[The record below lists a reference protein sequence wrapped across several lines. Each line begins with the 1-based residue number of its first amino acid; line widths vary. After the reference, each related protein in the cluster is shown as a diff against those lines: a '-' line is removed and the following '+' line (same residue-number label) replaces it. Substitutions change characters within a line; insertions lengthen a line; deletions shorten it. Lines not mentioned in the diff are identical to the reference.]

1 MNKPEATMLEAS
13 AQAQALAEAAGA
25 AMYARDRASQA
36 LGMALAEIRPGYAR
50 MTMPVRED
58 MLNGHLT
65 CHGGFIFALADSAFA
80 FACNSRNLNTV
91 GAGCTIDYIAPGRLH
106 DVLEAVAV
114 EQNLSGKS
122 GIYDVRVIDQDDRI
136 IALFRGKSLRVNGE
150 VVAQD

>member
-1 MNKPEATMLEAS
+1 MT
-13 AQAQALAEAAGA
+13 
-25 AMYARDRASQA
+25 
-36 LGMALAEIRPGYAR
+36 LAEIRPGYAR

-91 GAGCTIDYIAPGRLH
+91 GAGCSIDYIAPGRLH
-106 DVLEAVAV
+106 DVLVAVAV
-114 EQNLSGKS
+114 EQNVSGKS
-122 GIYDVRVIDQDDRI
+122 GIYDVRVTDQDDRI

-150 VVAQD
+150 VVAQG